1 VVKPEIHSYKHPHE
15 IKKDKKVSGEPH
27 PLDKHSGTG
36 RGKEM
41 RKGGAGKANW
51 GTMKDD
57 LKPDPPEKKEE
68 GHMELEEKDDS
79 LTLSELMTIKSKRE
93 LEKQ

>member
-1 VVKPEIHSYKHPHE
+1 
-15 IKKDKKVSGEPH
+15 
-27 PLDKHSGTG
+27 
-36 RGKEM
+36 M

-57 LKPDPPEKKEE
+57 LKPDLSEKKEE
-68 GHMELEEKDDS
+68 GHMEFEEKDDS
-79 LTLSELMTIKSKRE
+79 LTLSELMTIKNKRE

>member
-1 VVKPEIHSYKHPHE
+1 ME
-15 IKKDKKVSGEPH
+15 G
-27 PLDKHSGTG
+27 GFG

-57 LKPDPPEKKEE
+57 LKPDSTEKKEE
-68 GHMELEEKDDS
+68 VDVEVEEKDES
-79 LTLSELMTIKSKRE
+79 LTLSELMIIKNKRE
-93 LEKQ
+93 LEK